1 MTAMEPINLGL
12 FMLATMWIGPF
23 WMLMLILPEDER
35 TERWMKGPWFVIGP
49 LAAYLLTVVL
59 NPQGMIDLFTGNP
72 MEIADTLVVLLGTEE
87 GTVLAWTHMVAG
99 DIIATRWMWKK
110 AIQNKIPMMQTR
122 AIVAMGVM
130 LMPVGLLLHVILNR
144 ESTTTTE

>member
-1 MTAMEPINLGL
+1 MEPINLGL

-35 TERWMKGPWFVIGP
+35 TVRWMKGPWFVIGP
-49 LAAYLLTVVL
+49 LASYLLTVVL
-59 NPQGMIDLFTGNP
+59 NPQGMIELFTGNP
-72 MEIADTLVVLLGTEE
+72 LEIADTLVVLLGTEE

-110 AIQNKIPMMQTR
+110 AIQNQIPMMQTR

-144 ESTTTTE
+144 DSVANTE

>member
-1 MTAMEPINLGL
+1 
-12 FMLATMWIGPF
+12 
-23 WMLMLILPEDER
+23 
-35 TERWMKGPWFVIGP
+35 
-49 LAAYLLTVVL
+49 
-59 NPQGMIDLFTGNP
+59 MIDLFTGNP

-110 AIQNKIPMMQTR
+110 AIKNQIPMMQTR

-130 LMPVGLLLHVILNR
+130 LMPVGLLLHVVLNR
-144 ESTTTTE
+144 NPIVTDASE

>member
-1 MTAMEPINLGL
+1 
-12 FMLATMWIGPF
+12 
-23 WMLMLILPEDER
+23 
-35 TERWMKGPWFVIGP
+35 
-49 LAAYLLTVVL
+49 
-59 NPQGMIDLFTGNP
+59 MIELFTGNP

-110 AIQNKIPMMQTR
+110 AIQNQIPMMQTR

-144 ESTTTTE
+144 DSVANTE